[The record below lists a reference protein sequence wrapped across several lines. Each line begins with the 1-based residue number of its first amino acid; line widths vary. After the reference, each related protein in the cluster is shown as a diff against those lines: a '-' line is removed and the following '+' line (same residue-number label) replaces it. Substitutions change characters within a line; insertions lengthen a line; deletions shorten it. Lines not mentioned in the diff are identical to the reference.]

1 MTLSAKFARK
11 QLERF
16 KPLMTESAIE
26 TARKGQ
32 EKLGE
37 LMTMTCK
44 KTLTYASVTFEHFES
59 AWAIPKDDTRD
70 GVMLYL
76 HGGGYCC
83 GDISYAK
90 GVASMLASRFGIR
103 VFAPAYRLA
112 PEHRFPT
119 PIEDALTAYRYLL
132 ENGYERANI
141 VLCGESAGGGLLYAL
156 CLKLRELGLPMPCG
170 IVAISPWSDLCAT
183 GDSYRSNQEKDPSI
197 TIERLN
203 FYATLYTSERKD
215 PLVSPLFAD
224 LWGMP
229 PSYII
234 VGGDEVMLDDARLL
248 HEKLR
253 ESGSE
258 STLLIAEGMWH
269 AYILYNVRER
279 AADYERINEFLTNV
293 LPRPRKLRWMRL
305 DNAAKIYPAARRR
318 TWTNIFRLS
327 ATLTEPVKIE
337 VLQSALDVTVRRFPS
352 MAVRLCSGVFWY
364 YLEELSEAPDIC
376 EDIGHPLEQMKG
388 KDIRK
393 CALRVLVYQ
402 NRIAVELFHSITD
415 GNGGL
420 VFLKTLLAEYLEQ
433 LYGISIP
440 AEKGVLDR
448 RESPEEA
455 EMEDSFLKHRGDVAL
470 SRKDTDAYRIH
481 GEKEPDGFLNN
492 IAFLLPVD
500 VIHKE
505 AKKYN
510 VSITAFLTAVLMQ
523 AIIEIQEKDVPDIRK
538 RKPVKVLLPVNLRK
552 MFDSKTLRNFVL
564 YMTPYVDP
572 GMGEYTFEEIC
583 RTVYFQMGMDL
594 TEKRMRAKFTANVNN
609 EISPIIKVMPL
620 FLKNIVMKLVF
631 NAVGERKST
640 LTLSNL
646 GAVDLPDEMKPYI
659 TRFDFILS
667 PQSTAPYNCSAISYN
682 GTLVFNF
689 IRNTKEPELE
699 AAFHRV
705 LKGMG
710 ITAKVESNLQTRY
723 QHTLNKE
730 RN

>member
-16 KPLMTESAIE
+16 KPLTTESAIE

-32 EKLGE
+32 KKLGE

-44 KTLTYASVTFEHFES
+44 KTLTYASVSFEQFES
-59 AWAIPKDDTRD
+59 AWVMPKDDTRD

-112 PEHRFPT
+112 PEYRFPA
-119 PIEDALTAYRYLL
+119 PLEDAVTAYRYLL
-132 ENGYERANI
+132 KNGYEKANI
-141 VLCGESAGGGLLYAL
+141 ILCGESAGGGLIYAL

-170 IVAISPWSDLCAT
+170 IVTISPWSDLTAS
-183 GDSYRSNQEKDPSI
+183 GGSYEANKENDPSI

-203 FYATLYTSERKD
+203 FYATLYTSERKN
-215 PLVSPLFAD
+215 PFVSPLFAD
-224 LWGMP
+224 LTEMP
-229 PSYII
+229 PSLIM
-234 VGGDEVMLDDARLL
+234 VGEDEVMLDDARLL
-248 HEKLR
+248 HEKLL
-253 ESGSE
+253 SCGAKSE
-258 STLLIAEGMWH
+258 IIVAKDMWH
-269 AYILYNVRER
+269 AYILYNIRER
-279 AADYERINEFLTNV
+279 AEDYERINRFLTNV

-318 TWTNIFRLS
+318 TWTNVFRLS
-327 ATLTEPVKIE
+327 ATLMEPIKTDI
-337 VLQSALDVTVRRFPS
+337 LQSALDVTVRRFPS
-352 MAVRLCSGVFWY
+352 MAVRLCSGMFWY

-388 KDIRK
+388 RDIRK

-420 VFLKTLLAEYLEQ
+420 VFLKTLIAEYLEQ
-433 LYGISIP
+433 LYGIDIP

-448 RESPEEA
+448 REEPSET
-455 EMEDSFLKHRGDVAL
+455 EMEDSFIKHRGDVAL
-470 SRKDTDAYRIH
+470 SRKDTDAYRIG

-500 VIHKE
+500 IIHKE
-505 AKKYN
+505 AKKYG

-523 AIIEIQEKDVPDIRK
+523 AIMEIQEKNVPNIHK

-552 MFDSKTLRNFVL
+552 MFGSQTLRNFVL
-564 YMTPYVDP
+564 YMTPYIDP
-572 GMGEYTFEEIC
+572 AMGEYTFEEIC
-583 RTVYFQMGMDL
+583 RTVYFQMGMEL
-594 TEKRMRAKFTANVNN
+594 TEKRMRAKFTTNVNS
-609 EISPIIKVMPL
+609 EISPIVKIMPL
-620 FLKNIVMKLVF
+620 FVKNIVMKMVF

-646 GAVDLPDEMKPYI
+646 GAVDIPDAMKPYI

-667 PQSTAPYNCSAISYN
+667 PQSTSPYNCSAISYN

-699 AAFHRV
+699 AAFHSV
-705 LKGMG
+705 LKRMG
-710 ITAKVESNLQTRY
+710 ITAKVESNMQTRY
-723 QHTLNKE
+723 EKE